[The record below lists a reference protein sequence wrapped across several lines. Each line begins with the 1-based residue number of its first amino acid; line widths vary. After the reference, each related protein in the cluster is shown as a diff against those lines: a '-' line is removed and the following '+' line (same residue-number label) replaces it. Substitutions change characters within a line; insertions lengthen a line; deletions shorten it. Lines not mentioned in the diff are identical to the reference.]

1 MVACCSL
8 SLAVRCRPLFAVA
21 AVRCRLLFAVACC
34 SLSLAVRCRSLFAVA
49 RCSLSLAVLCCSL
62 FVVACCS
69 LSLAVRCRSL
79 LAVARCSLL
88 LSVHCRLLSAVAGCS
103 LSLPLHCRLLFA
115 CAGCS
120 LSLPLRCRSQFFSKE
135 QGQRSFFPHLICRN
149 MHVDNGH
156 QARQPRH
163 QRFPETPGCS
173 TLVRPCGRLYNT
185 SRSPSA
191 GCPTSA
197 LGMSRSRAGSDIVQ
211 NALMAALAGASPD
224 NADPPAY
231 VSVLSYLC
239 R

>member
-1 MVACCSL
+1 M
-8 SLAVRCRPLFAVA
+8 
-21 AVRCRLLFAVACC
+21 LFAVACC
-34 SLSLAVRCRSLFAVA
+34 SLSLAVRCRSPFSVA
-49 RCSLSLAVLCCSL
+49 L
-62 FVVACCS
+62 CS
-69 LSLAVRCRSL
+69 LSLAVRCRWL
-79 LAVARCSLL
+79 FAVARCWLSLAVRCCSL
-88 LSVHCRLLSAVAGCS
+88 FIVACCPLSLAVPCRFLFTVACCSLALAVRCRFLFAVA
-103 LSLPLHCRLLFA
+103 
-115 CAGCS
+115 
-120 LSLPLRCRSQFFSKE
+120 RSFFPRSK
-135 QGQRSFFPHLICRN
+135 GNAVFFPHLICRN